1 MVRRSPYWETAE
13 ICKSQTS
20 SKLPDLS
27 RAKQTAQRGRHLE
40 IDQLRRREVLMSYAS
55 SSHVSPHAVI
65 DKYGDQNA
73 GVSDYHDPRG

>member
-1 MVRRSPYWETAE
+1 MVRRSPQWETAE
-13 ICKSQTS
+13 IRQSNAS
-20 SKLPDLS
+20 SKLLDLPG
-27 RAKQTAQRGRHLE
+27 AKQTAQRGRHLK

-55 SSHVSPHAVI
+55 SSCVSPDAVI